1 MAKLVLFVYFHT
13 FLLFFLREMLVWERI
28 QNKVGADE
36 AARQVKCVWM
46 FAHYLQNMSPT
57 LLSQTRP
64 WKYACC
70 PPSSQCCPMST
81 LLPGF
86 TSAVFELG
94 RGHICKEL
102 CPRDLFISHLSVWG
116 GALARTKWHR
126 GYKCLQ
132 LKPKSK
138 EVNNMTWSKLYF
150 QKQNTSQASISKIWN
165 FITLAYFRDDEM
177 MSFLCFFSLIFA
189 SKSLIH

>member
-1 MAKLVLFVYFHT
+1 MRQRDKSSVLGCSRIISKICHQPFS
-13 FLLFFLREMLVWERI
+13 LKQGLENMLVVHPPPNVV
-28 QNKVGADE
+28 Q
-36 AARQVKCVWM
+36 
-46 FAHYLQNMSPT
+46 
-57 LLSQTRP
+57 
-64 WKYACC
+64 C
-70 PPSSQCCPMST
+70 PPSSQD
-81 LLPGF
+81 LP
-86 TSAVFELG
+86 SAVFELG

-150 QKQNTSQASISKIWN
+150 QKQNTSHASISKIWN

>member
-1 MAKLVLFVYFHT
+1 MAKLVFFVHFHT
-13 FLLFFLREMLVWERI
+13 FLLFFLRETLVWERI

-36 AARQVKCVWM
+36 AARQVKCVGM

-70 PPSSQCCPMST
+70 PPSSQD
-81 LLPGF
+81 LP
-86 TSAVFELG
+86 SAVFELG

-150 QKQNTSQASISKIWN
+150 QKQNTSH
-165 FITLAYFRDDEM
+165 AYVLVKFETSSLWPIFGM
-177 MSFLCFFSLIFA
+177 TKWWVFCVFSLWYLQA
-189 SKSLIH
+189 RV

>member
-1 MAKLVLFVYFHT
+1 MRQRDKSSVFGCSRIISKICHQPFSLKQGL
-13 FLLFFLREMLVWERI
+13 ENMLVVHPPPNVV
-28 QNKVGADE
+28 Q
-36 AARQVKCVWM
+36 
-46 FAHYLQNMSPT
+46 
-57 LLSQTRP
+57 
-64 WKYACC
+64 C
-70 PPSSQCCPMST
+70 PPSSQD
-81 LLPGF
+81 LP
-86 TSAVFELG
+86 SAVFELG

-150 QKQNTSQASISKIWN
+150 QTQNTSH
-165 FITLAYFRDDEM
+165 AYVLVKLETSSLWPIFGM
-177 MSFLCFFSLIFA
+177 TKWWVFCVFSLWYLQA
-189 SKSLIH
+189 RV